1 MPRLPRR
8 RAATLAIS
16 GTLLAGF
23 AAGALFQPVP
33 YAQLSPGPTFNVLGT
48 QDGTANGTPLITIT
62 GHQTYPTSG
71 QLRMVT
77 VGVSEESYQMPLG
90 EALIGWLNSSEAI
103 VPKETIYP
111 VGQTQQQSDAQNT
124 QEMTDS
130 QDSAITAALAALDI
144 KPTGS
149 EVVIASVNDGS
160 PAAGKLQA
168 GDVIDAVDGVPV
180 GTGGQSGMDSVTG
193 AIQKLTPGRQVSFT
207 VTRDQKKQTV
217 TTGSVS
223 SGGKAEVGIT
233 IESENTFPFT
243 VGIQLNNVGGPSAGM
258 MFALGIIDKLT
269 PNDLTGGRIVAG
281 TGTIDSQGNV
291 GAIGGIQMKTIGARR
306 AGATVFLAP
315 AANCVEAK
323 ANQPAGLELVKVN
336 TLEDALTALSDIREG
351 KTPTLC

>member
-1 MPRLPRR
+1 MPRR
-8 RAATLAIS
+8 RAVTLAVS

-33 YAQLSPGPTFNVLGT
+33 YAELTPGPTFNVLGT
-48 QDGTANGTPLITIT
+48 QDGTASGTPLITIT
-62 GHQTYPTSG
+62 GTKTYPTTG

-90 EALIGWLNSSEAI
+90 EAIAGWLSSDQAI

-111 VGQTQQQSDAQNT
+111 AGQTQQQSDAQNT

-130 QDSAITAALAALDI
+130 QDSAVTAALAALNI

-149 EVVIASVNDGS
+149 EVVIASVTDGG

-168 GDVIDAVDGVPV
+168 GDVIDAVDGTAV
-180 GTGGQSGMDSVTG
+180 GTGGQTGMNEVTS
-193 AIQKLTPGRQVSFT
+193 AIQKQNPGAQVTFE
-207 VTRDQKKQTV
+207 VTRDGKKQAI
-217 TTGSVS
+217 TTGSENNA
-223 SGGKAEVGIT
+223 GKAEVGIS
-233 IESENTFPFT
+233 IESENVFPFT
-243 VGIQLNNVGGPSAGM
+243 VSIQLNNVGGPSAGM

-269 PNDLTGGRIVAG
+269 DTNLTGGRVVAG
-281 TGTIDSQGNV
+281 TGTIDADGNV
-291 GAIGGIQMKTIGARR
+291 GAIGGIQMKTIGARD

-315 AANCVEAK
+315 ASNCAEAK

-336 TLEDALTALSDIREG
+336 TLKDAINALADIRDG
-351 KTPTLC
+351 KTPPLC